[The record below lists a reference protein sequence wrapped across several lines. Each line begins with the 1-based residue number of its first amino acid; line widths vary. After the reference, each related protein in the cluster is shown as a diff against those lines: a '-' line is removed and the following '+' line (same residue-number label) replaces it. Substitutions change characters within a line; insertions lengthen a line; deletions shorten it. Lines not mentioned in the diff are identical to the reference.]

1 MLSLHSVP
9 SSQWAEADFILLHEG
24 LDFKC
29 DFVQF
34 KSQRKNSTENVT
46 AHNAVLC
53 TKYKIN
59 SFVL

>member
-1 MLSLHSVP
+1 MSSICELFYVLH
-9 SSQWAEADFILLHEG
+9 QWAEAYFILLHEG

-46 AHNAVLC
+46 AVSGFFVVL
-53 TKYKIN
+53 
-59 SFVL
+59 VDL